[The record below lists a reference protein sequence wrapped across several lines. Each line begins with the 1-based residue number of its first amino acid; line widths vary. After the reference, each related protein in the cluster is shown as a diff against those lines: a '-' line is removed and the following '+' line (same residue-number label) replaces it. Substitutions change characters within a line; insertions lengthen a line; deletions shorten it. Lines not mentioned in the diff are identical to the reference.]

1 VTDPRLGT
9 VHSEADDIAPWRRR
23 LDLAVVGAVGGPAGW
38 LVRHWLALFNLV
50 ALATVVG
57 ALATPFLREA
67 GLADPAAVVERAYR
81 WICLQRPDHSFFLLG
96 HQVPLEQRMLAMAAA
111 QFVGGLL
118 YAKAR
123 GHLPPLDWRLLVV
136 GFLPATLDVVSQM
149 LGWRESTGLLR
160 TFTGWLFS
168 LALVLWAYPL
178 IDRALARGPSR
189 A

>member
-1 VTDPRLGT
+1 VRRPLSAPAAAGLDGM
-9 VHSEADDIAPWRRR
+9 APWRRR
-23 LDLAVVGAVGGPAGW
+23 VDRVLLGAVGAFAAGFA
-38 LVRHWLALFNLV
+38 RHWLAVLNLI
-50 ALATVVG
+50 AAGTVVG
-57 ALATPFLREA
+57 ALATPVLREA

-81 WICLQRPDHSFFLLG
+81 WICPQRPDHSFFLLG